1 MNFERAVRRSL
12 ADYGESM
19 GDWGFQVLGWRCV
32 QRPSSWI
39 ERSSFCRR
47 ASAVTKKTVATET
60 QSELNFHVNKNLIK
74 FSPALPNGLILY
86 VLLLNSKLYLT
97 NLFSLLYFISVFL
110 HVVLHNVVQLVLH
123 NYVEL
128 YLIVVGLRRIDQD

>member
-1 MNFERAVRRSL
+1 M
-12 ADYGESM
+12 
-19 GDWGFQVLGWRCV
+19 
-32 QRPSSWI
+32 
-39 ERSSFCRR
+39 
-47 ASAVTKKTVATET
+47 TKKTVATET